1 MSIVMH
7 ALAGLF
13 SVIFIIGIGYVL
25 AKRNW
30 FDDNSSKVLARLV
43 TSVALPLYMIT
54 NMTKNF
60 TREKLLTMA
69 PDLMV
74 PILSVLLAYIIGKM
88 VSYFIKVKE
97 GRKGVFCTNFF
108 IANTMFI
115 GLPVN
120 LALFGE
126 KSIPA
131 VMLYYMVNTIMF
143 WTLGVHNIV
152 QDSEVGQEKPKSIFT
167 MMAIKKVCSPP
178 LIGFL
183 IGILA
188 VLLEVPI
195 PDFLNRTFGY
205 VGSLTTPLSLIFIG
219 IEMSRI
225 PLSSIEFD
233 RDMLWSILGRFLVC
247 PLCVLCLVPFI
258 PISPLS
264 AQVFTMQAAMP
275 AMTQMAIVA
284 KSYGADSG
292 YAATLSLV
300 TVLAG
305 VVVIPAY
312 MFLVSTVL
320 P

>member
-1 MSIVMH
+1 MAYRPLRDAPKNSVLIS
-7 ALAGLF
+7 AIGASFLLENLANYLF
-13 SVIFIIGIGYVL
+13 SGRPMKPSVYT
-25 AKRNW
+25 A
-30 FDDNSSKVLARLV
+30 ATLV
-43 TSVALPLYMIT
+43 GMLPGAI
-54 NMTKNF
+54 
-60 TREKLLTMA
+60 
-69 PDLMV
+69 
-74 PILSVLLAYIIGKM
+74 AY
-88 VSYFIKVKE
+88 
-97 GRKGVFCTNFF
+97 NFF
-108 IANTMFI
+108 SANFLSGYGI
-115 GLPVN
+115 
-120 LALFGE
+120 
-126 KSIPA
+126 
-131 VMLYYMVNTIMF
+131 
-143 WTLGVHNIV
+143 WLGVAM
-152 QDSEVGQEKPKSIFT
+152 T
-167 MMAIKKVCSPP
+167 AIKKVCSPP

-188 VLLEVPI
+188 VLLEIPI
-195 PDFLNRTFGY
+195 PDFLNRTFRY